1 MPVLMKNIRFGLLFP
16 ALAAVLI
23 ALTPAPASAQAKTK
37 ASPVEVDEVR
47 EDTLTQTAPFT
58 ARFVAVQLGPV
69 ATRISERVADI
80 EVRAGERVEKG
91 AVLARL
97 SDNRLR
103 AERQLKASEVK
114 KAEAQRARA
123 AANRAKAQQTL
134 ARTEQLRG
142 SNAFRMNALEDAQR
156 DLEASVASYTEA
168 EAETARVR
176 AELELADIAL
186 ADASILAPY
195 NGVILARHVVT
206 GDYVQA
212 GDAIV
217 TLMNDR
223 DLEIEADIPAQRL
236 TGLYPG
242 VQIKAMLQNGQAL
255 DVAVR
260 AIIPEENPR
269 TRSRAV
275 RFSAALPEDSVRIAE
290 NQSVTVHIP
299 IGMVRQV
306 VSVHKDALLLDGR
319 QPRVYVVT
327 DGTVEMRP
335 VTIGESLGTRFE
347 VTDGLAIGEV
357 VVIKGNERLRP
368 GEPVA
373 VQVKG

>member
-1 MPVLMKNIRFGLLFP
+1 MPAMLINLPRFLFC
-16 ALAAVLI
+16 AVLTATLAI
-23 ALTPAPASAQAKTK
+23 STSDLAHAQGK
-37 ASPVEVDEVR
+37 ASPVEVDKVIE
-47 EDTLTQTAPFT
+47 EALTQTAPFT

-80 EVRAGERVEKG
+80 TVRAGERVEKG
-91 AVLARL
+91 AVLAKL

-103 AERQLKASEVK
+103 AERQLRASELK
-114 KAEAQRARA
+114 KAEAQRERA

-142 SNAFRMNALEDAQR
+142 SNAFRKNALEDAAR
-156 DLEASVASYTEA
+156 DLEAAIASSTEA
-168 EAETARVR
+168 EAETERVR
-176 AELELADIAL
+176 AELNLAEIAL
-186 ADASILAPY
+186 ADASIRAPY
-195 NGVILARHVVT
+195 HGVILARHVVA

-212 GDAIV
+212 GEAIV
-217 TLMNDR
+217 TLMNDK
-223 DLEIEADIPAQRL
+223 DLEIEADVPAKRL
-236 TGLYPG
+236 AGLHPG
-242 VQIKAMLQNGQAL
+242 VPVKAVLQNGQVL
-255 DVAVR
+255 TVEMR

-275 RFSAALPEDSVRIAE
+275 RFSANLPEDSTQIAE

-299 IGMVRQV
+299 IGVVRQV
-306 VSVHKDALLLDGR
+306 ISVHKDALLLDGR
-319 QPRVYVVT
+319 QPRVYVVI
-327 DGTVEMRP
+327 DGKVEVRP
-335 VTIGESLGTRFE
+335 VTIGDSLGTRFE
-347 VTDGLAIGEV
+347 VTSGLSVGET

>member
-1 MPVLMKNIRFGLLFP
+1 MLINPPRSLFFAAFAAMLAIGMPSP
-16 ALAAVLI
+16 AH
-23 ALTPAPASAQAKTK
+23 AQGK
-37 ASPVEVDEVR
+37 ASPVEVDKVR
-47 EDTLTQTAPFT
+47 EETLTQTAPFT

-80 EVRAGERVEKG
+80 SVRAGERVEKG
-91 AVLARL
+91 AVMARL

-103 AERQLKASEVK
+103 AERQLRASELK
-114 KAEAQRARA
+114 KAEAQRERA
-123 AANRAKAQQTL
+123 KANRAKAQQAL

-142 SNAFRMNALEDAQR
+142 SNAFRKNALEDAQR
-156 DLEASVASYTEA
+156 DLEAAIASSTEA
-168 EAETARVR
+168 EAETERVQ
-176 AELELADIAL
+176 AELTLAEIAL
-186 ADASILAPY
+186 ADASIRAPY
-195 NGVILARHVVT
+195 HGVILARHVVA

-212 GDAIV
+212 GEAIV
-217 TLMNDR
+217 TLMNDK
-223 DLEIEADIPAQRL
+223 DLEIEADVPAQRL
-236 TGLYPG
+236 AGLHPG
-242 VQIKAMLQNGQAL
+242 VPVKAVLQNGQML
-255 DVAVR
+255 TVEMR

-275 RFSAALPEDSVRIAE
+275 RFSAHLPENSTQIAE

-299 IGMVRQV
+299 IGVVRQV
-306 VSVHKDALLLDGR
+306 ISVHKDALLLDGR
-319 QPRVYVVT
+319 QPRVYVVI
-327 DGTVEMRP
+327 DDKVEMRP

-347 VTDGLAIGEV
+347 VTSGLSVGEI

>member
-1 MPVLMKNIRFGLLFP
+1 MPVMLINPPRSLFFAAFAAMLAIGMPSP
-16 ALAAVLI
+16 AH
-23 ALTPAPASAQAKTK
+23 AQGK
-37 ASPVEVDEVR
+37 ASPVEVDKVR
-47 EDTLTQTAPFT
+47 EETLTQTAPFT

-80 EVRAGERVEKG
+80 SVRAGERVEKG
-91 AVLARL
+91 AVMARL

-103 AERQLKASEVK
+103 AERQLRASELK
-114 KAEAQRARA
+114 KAEAQRERAR
-123 AANRAKAQQTL
+123 ANRAKAQQAL

-142 SNAFRMNALEDAQR
+142 SNAFRKNALEDAQR
-156 DLEASVASYTEA
+156 DLEAAIASSTEA
-168 EAETARVR
+168 EAETERVQ
-176 AELELADIAL
+176 AELTLAEIAL
-186 ADASILAPY
+186 ADASIRAPY
-195 NGVILARHVVT
+195 HGVILARHVVA

-212 GDAIV
+212 GEAIV
-217 TLMNDR
+217 TLMNDK
-223 DLEIEADIPAQRL
+223 DLEIEADVPAQRL
-236 TGLYPG
+236 AGLHPG
-242 VQIKAMLQNGQAL
+242 VPVKAVLQNGQML
-255 DVAVR
+255 TVEMR

-275 RFSAALPEDSVRIAE
+275 RFSAHLPESSTKIAE

-299 IGMVRQV
+299 VGVVRQV
-306 VSVHKDALLLDGR
+306 ISVHKDALLLDGR
-319 QPRVYVVT
+319 QPRVYVVI
-327 DGTVEMRP
+327 DDKVEMRP

-347 VTDGLAIGEV
+347 VTSGLSVGEI